1 MGNFEKFSGANQ
13 LLKMPYVLLTGIA
26 MALIGIVI
34 AKYEMLASA
43 IFIVIPFV
51 IYYFIK
57 LFKNPSIGLTTTIIL
72 NFFVLGASRY
82 IDAPFGLLIDGFLVL
97 TIIALLFKSYSIYKP
112 DYSLLKND
120 VMYFA
125 VLWYLFLVLEL
136 LNPEVNSRAAW
147 FFFMRGMGLYMLL
160 CVFLVLMVYNTPK
173 HLEKF
178 LFLWAVL
185 SFLGILKGIG
195 QKFFGLDH
203 WEQHWLSTEGF
214 VTHFVFG
221 KLRIF
226 SFYSDAGQFGAS
238 QAHTGVV
245 FLIIGLN
252 TKKSLLKY
260 FYLTVALL
268 GLYGMSIA
276 GTRGAMAV
284 PLAGFFL
291 YIILQK
297 NFRLIIIGFILLISI
312 VIFFKFTTIGQG
324 NDQIRRMRSAF
335 DTEDNSLNVRL
346 DNQKKLSKYLASR
359 PFGGGVGNAGAKALR
374 FAPNSFLANVPTDS
388 WFVHV
393 WAETGIVGL
402 YFYFFIIFF
411 ILGKG
416 SYIVM
421 FKVKDKDLKIKLIAL
436 LSGYVGIIAASYGN
450 EVISGLPTA
459 FLVYPS
465 IVFVFLYKY
474 LDKQKNESKVNL
486 LQT

>member
-1 MGNFEKFSGANQ
+1 MGRFDRYSGANQ
-13 LLKMPYVLLTGIA
+13 LGKMPYALFTGIA
-26 MALIGIVI
+26 MAFVGLIIARFQVI
-34 AKYEMLASA
+34 AVALFL
-43 IFIVIPFV
+43 IIPIV
-51 IYYFIK
+51 IYYFII
-57 LFKNPSIGLTTTIIL
+57 LFRDPSIGLTTTIIL
-72 NFFVLGASRY
+72 NFFVLGATRY
-82 IDAPFGLLIDGFLVL
+82 VEAPFGLLIDGFLVL
-97 TIIALLFKSYSIYKP
+97 SIISLLFKSYSINKP
-112 DYSLLKND
+112 DYSMLNNN
-120 VMYFA
+120 VMYFSA
-125 VLWYLFLVLEL
+125 IWFLFLVLEL

-160 CVFLVLMVYNTPK
+160 CVFLVLMVFNTPK

-178 LFLWAVL
+178 LMLWAIL
-185 SFLGILKGIG
+185 SFLGILKGLG

-203 WEQHWLSTEGF
+203 WEQHWLTTEGF

-245 FLIIGLN
+245 FLIIALN
-252 TKKSLLKY
+252 SKKSFKKY
-260 FYLTVALL
+260 FFLLVALL
-268 GLYGMSIA
+268 GFWGMSIA

-291 YIILQK
+291 YIVLQK
-297 NFRLIIIGFILLISI
+297 NVKFIVVGFILLLSI

-402 YFYFFIIFF
+402 YLHFFIIFF

-421 FKVKDKDLKIKLIAL
+421 FKIKDEDLRIKMIAL

-459 FLVYPS
+459 FLTYPS
-465 IVFVFLYKY
+465 IVFVFMADHLE
-474 LDKQKNESKVNL
+474 KQKNESKILNP
-486 LQT
+486 